1 MNWDLSWLRVCA
13 EGEVAPACIPIDQ
26 AILIAIGGAFLL
38 LVVAIAFR
46 SRDFS
51 TATLALIPAAI
62 AINVAAGSIV
72 YALKLPIYLDSIG
85 TVLVAVLA
93 GPWAGAATGIFANML
108 WSLLPIPGGA
118 GPTSAAFAPVA
129 GVIGLMAGLWARAG
143 ILRVRAIDERTTR
156 NVALAT
162 FAWGWLFLGG
172 LLRLLFAPNGYFSH
186 FDGSD
191 PDFFPGVDLT
201 ALALADHAG
210 LYITWAFAGLVGAL
224 FGTWIYSR
232 RLAALLPVWIG
243 GLTTGIVAAIISAP
257 IAAFVYGGV
266 TGAGTDLLVV
276 LYRAAGLNVF
286 ASAFAQGVTSDP
298 LDKTLSY
305 TVVFAILSA
314 LPLTVKTLFPRGD
327 QVIAPDARG

>member
-1 MNWDLSWLRVCA
+1 MNWDLSWLHVCA
-13 EGEVAPACIPIDQ
+13 EGEEAPACIPTEQ
-26 AILIAIGGAFLL
+26 VVLIAIGLVFLV
-38 LVVAIAFR
+38 LVGAIAYR

-85 TVLVAVLA
+85 TVLVGVLA
-93 GPWAGAATGIFANML
+93 GPWAGAATGIFANMI
-108 WSLLPIPGGA
+108 WSLLPIPGGLA
-118 GPTSAAFAPVA
+118 PTSAAFAPVA

-143 ILRVRAIDERTTR
+143 ILRVRVVDERTTR

-162 FAWGWLFLGG
+162 FAWGWLFLGS
-172 LLRLLFAPNGYFSH
+172 LLRLLFAPYGYFSL

-191 PDFFPGVDLT
+191 PNFFPGVNLT
-201 ALALADHAG
+201 ALALADPAG

-224 FGTWIYSR
+224 LGTWIYAR
-232 RLAALLPVWIG
+232 RLAALLPVWMG

-257 IAAFVYGGV
+257 IAAFVFGGV
-266 TGAGTDLLVV
+266 TGAGTDILVV
-276 LYRAAGLNVF
+276 LYRSAGLSVF
-286 ASAFAQGVTSDP
+286 ASAFAQGATSDP

-314 LPLTVKTLFPRGD
+314 LPLAVKTLFPRGEL
-327 QVIAPDARG
+327 VIAPDARG